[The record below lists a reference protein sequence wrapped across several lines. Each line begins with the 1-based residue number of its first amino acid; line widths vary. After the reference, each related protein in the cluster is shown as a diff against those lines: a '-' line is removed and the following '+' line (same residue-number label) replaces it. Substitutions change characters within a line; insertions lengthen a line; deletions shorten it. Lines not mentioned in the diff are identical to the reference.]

1 MADRFVLLLE
11 RKSGAKAKRNRVRG
25 RAELNRLRR
34 QAVIKIERTDKGD
47 PLEFGVI
54 VRVGRGETHHHVTMA
69 EVEASCRL
77 RLDNRGPASGL
88 S

>member
-1 MADRFVLLLE
+1 
-11 RKSGAKAKRNRVRG
+11 
-25 RAELNRLRR
+25 
-34 QAVIKIERTDKGD
+34 VIKIERTGKGD

-54 VRVGRGETHHHVTMA
+54 VRVERGETHHHVTMA

-77 RLDNRGPASGL
+77 HLDNRGPASGL

>member
-1 MADRFVLLLE
+1 MAGRFVLLLDGNRE
-11 RKSGAKAKRNRVRG
+11 QRPKRNRVRG

-34 QAVIKIERTDKGD
+34 QAVIKIERTGKGD

-54 VRVGRGETHHHVTMA
+54 VRVERGETHHHVTMA

-77 RLDNRGPASGL
+77 HLDNRGPASGL

>member
-1 MADRFVLLLE
+1 
-11 RKSGAKAKRNRVRG
+11 
-25 RAELNRLRR
+25 
-34 QAVIKIERTDKGD
+34 VIKIERTDKGD